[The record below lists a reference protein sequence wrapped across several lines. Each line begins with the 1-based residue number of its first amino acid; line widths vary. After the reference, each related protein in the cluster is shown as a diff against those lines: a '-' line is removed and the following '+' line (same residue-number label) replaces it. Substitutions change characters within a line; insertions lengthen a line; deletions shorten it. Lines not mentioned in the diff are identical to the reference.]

1 MARLIDVSH
10 QIVAGMTTYPGLP
23 APVVEDHLSFEESRE
38 DYASGTEFQIRR
50 ISMVGNTG
58 TYLDTPS
65 HRYRDGWSTPS
76 AAGSAPR
83 PSATWTWQG
92 GPC

>member
-23 APVVEDHLSFEESRE
+23 APVINDHLSVEDSRE
-38 DYASGTEFQIRR
+38 NHDSGTEFEVRH

-58 TYLDTPS
+58 TYLD
-65 HRYRDGWSTPS
+65 
-76 AAGSAPR
+76 AP
-83 PSATWTWQG
+83 PTATVTD
-92 GPC
+92 PT